1 MIYLDGKE
9 NRMYTTY
16 RLKADELTEEFV
28 KILKEV
34 YKDKEIEIS
43 VQEAEDETEY
53 LLSTEA
59 NRKHLLEA
67 LEAARAG
74 KVYRSMSI
82 EEMEA
87 MIQ

>member
-1 MIYLDGKE
+1 
-9 NRMYTTY
+9 MYTTY
-16 RLKADELTEEFV
+16 RLRADEMTEDFV
-28 KILKEV
+28 RVLKEV

-53 LLSTEA
+53 LLSNEA
-59 NRKHLLEA
+59 NRKHLLESI
-67 LEAARAG
+67 EAAKTG
-74 KVYRSMSI
+74 KYYRSMSI